1 MRALVHNCPD
11 AMPVFEDRIC
21 YDVIVFL
28 KGGWNSEYSN
38 IANHI
43 ETAGKTPEFIVG
55 HRTGESIL
63 NLHSLITV
71 TSIFSEIPFAGG
83 ICEFLRF
90 LFIWDCFIL
99 KRVTSSIR

>member
-71 TSIFSEIPFAGG
+71 RLFSLKSLLQEAYVNFFVFFLSG
-83 ICEFLRF
+83 IV
-90 LFIWDCFIL
+90 LF
-99 KRVTSSIR
+99 